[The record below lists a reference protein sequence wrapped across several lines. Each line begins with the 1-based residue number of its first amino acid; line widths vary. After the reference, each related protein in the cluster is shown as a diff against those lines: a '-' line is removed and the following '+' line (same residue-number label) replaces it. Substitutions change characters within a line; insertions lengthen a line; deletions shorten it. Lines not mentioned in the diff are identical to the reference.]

1 MCQEEESHLCWRKVC
16 GKHTKC
22 ILGGFIADIERWK
35 YSPRGEMCFKHRVYK
50 LYILP
55 TKLVNSHFFWHLFH
69 TVNIWE
75 GSMGSALW
83 QLSLFPHF
91 LLTFATTRGVLAH
104 TRTSSTQL
112 ESGLSGMMW
121 HWFPAPC
128 PSDPSDVGALIKVS
142 LRACFYEEDL
152 LSISAFEWDI
162 SRVKSWSRRACVRV
176 RACVRD
182 SSGGGGGGD
191 RVAKKERRTAL
202 LRVAAFLRSGEGGS
216 WVPKQSFLS
225 SQASGSPTCM
235 FGQGV
240 NNRSGIRLV

>member
-182 SSGGGGGGD
+182 SSGGGGGVIEWRRKRD
-191 RVAKKERRTAL
+191 VPRSSESLPSCARVREAAESQSSHFYQVKL
-202 LRVAAFLRSGEGGS
+202 LEAPLA
-216 WVPKQSFLS
+216 
-225 SQASGSPTCM
+225 C
-235 FGQGV
+235 
-240 NNRSGIRLV
+240 LVKG